1 MPGVKKLEVE
11 QRRKP
16 SALPWPQMPIP
27 VVLSEVPPFSSDAPF
42 SLPYFLDLHPGN
54 CLLLHCSS
62 PQIGLPASGLPI
74 AIPSPVDHWM
84 IFQNKWITSVPW
96 FQGLPWFP
104 ITLRRNQSTSCHRR
118 PFTVRH
124 LSILVVLFP
133 RMCSWTRYASVL
145 WNHMEFP
152 WPVFLLTLCFLPDS
166 YLPFK
171 IQTWHLFPQEAP
183 LDIPPQPSL
192 SQMHLML
199 CFSSLSIWLSPPI
212 SSKVFE
218 IRESVSLIFYHKT
231 QYMTIM

>member
-1 MPGVKKLEVE
+1 MCPGSKSLRWNREGSLLLSPDLRCPSQWFCLRCHHSARMP
-11 QRRKP
+11 
-16 SALPWPQMPIP
+16 
-27 VVLSEVPPFSSDAPF
+27 PF

-84 IFQNKWITSVPW
+84 IFQNNNWITSVPW

-124 LSILVVLFP
+124 LSIPVVLFP

-152 WPVFLLTLCFLPDS
+152 WPVFPLILCFLPDS

-171 IQTWHLFPQEAP
+171 IQTWHFLGKPKK
-183 LDIPPQPSL
+183 PP
-192 SQMHLML
+192 
-199 CFSSLSIWLSPPI
+199 
-212 SSKVFE
+212 
-218 IRESVSLIFYHKT
+218 
-231 QYMTIM
+231 